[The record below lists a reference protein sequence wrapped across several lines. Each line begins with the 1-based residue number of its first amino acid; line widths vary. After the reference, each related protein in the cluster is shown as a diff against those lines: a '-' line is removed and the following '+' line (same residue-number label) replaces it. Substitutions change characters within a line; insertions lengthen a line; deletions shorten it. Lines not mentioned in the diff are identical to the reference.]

1 MNTTPV
7 RRTILCVQTG
17 DEIPGWLT
25 QALPDFDWVFVASAY
40 ETIRDLHARSVDA
53 YVLEYWLPDWAGTS
67 LCHEIRKYDPHG
79 PVLFLTDATG
89 IQEEKRAL
97 RAGANGYICKPAD
110 SRVLATTLRRLIADS
125 DLRSLHA
132 RLDAERAVREV
143 LKRSASIEI
152 AATLPTSAQSIERIA
167 RAHAY
172 KAFIAS
178 GGTKSHF
185 HTWWPQVFDGAHAN
199 FMSS

>member
-1 MNTTPV
+1 MDNTPL

-17 DEIPGWLT
+17 DEIPSWLT
-25 QALPDFDWVFVASAY
+25 RTLPAYDWVFVASAY
-40 ETIRDLHARSVDA
+40 EAIRNLHARSLDA
-53 YVLEYWLPDWAGTS
+53 YVLEYWLPDWTGTS
-67 LCHEIRKYDPHG
+67 LCQEIRKYDPHG
-79 PVLFLTDATG
+79 PVLFLTEATG
-89 IQEEKRAL
+89 THEEKRAL

-110 SRVLATTLRRLIADS
+110 SRVVATTLQRLFTDS

-132 RLDAERAVREV
+132 RLDAVQALREV
-143 LKRSASIEI
+143 LKRRAMVET
-152 AATLPTSAQSIERIA
+152 AATIKTNAQSIERIA

-185 HTWWPQVFDGAHAN
+185 HVWWPQVFDGAQAN